1 MKLGIV
7 YTNWRS
13 FYSFSIGK
21 EPIFGPASG
30 LRNSDIVIIGQ
41 LRKYGISYFL
51 KQEVHERELLVCI
64 LPQYTSLD
72 SILPKQNTRV
82 VQGGSEV
89 EKKKKKKKKY
99 MYRAVK
105 QNPHSKTGFL
115 VVSINFKKKLSSNRT
130 VVMFQVSSHSQ
141 KLGSFGPCHCECEKA
156 SKVQYIYVYI
166 LYMHTRLCFTLK
178 TRGHSE

>member
-1 MKLGIV
+1 MKTPISWLLGSRLIRVYSVFHCAMKLGMV
-7 YTNWRS
+7 YTSWRS
-13 FYSFSIGK
+13 FYSFLIGE

-72 SILPKQNTRV
+72 SILPKRNTRV

-89 EKKKKKKKKY
+89 EKKRKNTCTEQLNKIHI
-99 MYRAVK
+99 
-105 QNPHSKTGFL
+105 P
-115 VVSINFKKKLSSNRT
+115 
-130 VVMFQVSSHSQ
+130 
-141 KLGSFGPCHCECEKA
+141 KLGFW
-156 SKVQYIYVYI
+156 
-166 LYMHTRLCFTLK
+166 L
-178 TRGHSE
+178 

>member
-7 YTNWRS
+7 YINWRS

-72 SILPKQNTRV
+72 SILPKRNTRV

-89 EKKKKKKKKY
+89 EKKKNKKY

-105 QNPHSKTGFL
+105 QNPNSKNGFL
-115 VVSINFKKKLSSNRT
+115 VVSINLKKKL
-130 VVMFQVSSHSQ
+130 
-141 KLGSFGPCHCECEKA
+141 
-156 SKVQYIYVYI
+156 
-166 LYMHTRLCFTLK
+166 
-178 TRGHSE
+178 

>member
-13 FYSFSIGK
+13 FYPFSIGK

-72 SILPKQNTRV
+72 SILPKRNTRV

-89 EKKKKKKKKY
+89 EKKKY
-99 MYRAVK
+99 MYSAVK

-115 VVSINFKKKLSSNRT
+115 VVSINLKKKL
-130 VVMFQVSSHSQ
+130 
-141 KLGSFGPCHCECEKA
+141 
-156 SKVQYIYVYI
+156 
-166 LYMHTRLCFTLK
+166 
-178 TRGHSE
+178 

>member
-1 MKLGIV
+1 MHKLSLV
-7 YTNWRS
+7 TDN
-13 FYSFSIGK
+13 
-21 EPIFGPASG
+21 
-30 LRNSDIVIIGQ
+30 RNSDIVIIGQ

-72 SILPKQNTRV
+72 SILPKRNTRV

-89 EKKKKKKKKY
+89 EKKKNKKY

-115 VVSINFKKKLSSNRT
+115 VVSINLKKKL
-130 VVMFQVSSHSQ
+130 
-141 KLGSFGPCHCECEKA
+141 
-156 SKVQYIYVYI
+156 
-166 LYMHTRLCFTLK
+166 
-178 TRGHSE
+178 

>member
-1 MKLGIV
+1 MKLGMV
-7 YTNWRS
+7 YTSWRS
-13 FYSFSIGK
+13 FYSFLFGE

-72 SILPKQNTRV
+72 SILPKRNTRV

-89 EKKKKKKKKY
+89 EKKKKKY

-115 VVSINFKKKLSSNRT
+115 VVSINLKKKL
-130 VVMFQVSSHSQ
+130 
-141 KLGSFGPCHCECEKA
+141 
-156 SKVQYIYVYI
+156 
-166 LYMHTRLCFTLK
+166 
-178 TRGHSE
+178 

>member
-1 MKLGIV
+1 MKTPISWLLGSRLIRVYSVFHCAMKLGIV

-21 EPIFGPASG
+21 EPIFGHASG

-72 SILPKQNTRV
+72 SILPKRNTRV

-89 EKKKKKKKKY
+89 EKKKIKNTCTEQLNK
-99 MYRAVK
+99 
-105 QNPHSKTGFL
+105 
-115 VVSINFKKKLSSNRT
+115 INIP
-130 VVMFQVSSHSQ
+130 
-141 KLGSFGPCHCECEKA
+141 KLGFW
-156 SKVQYIYVYI
+156 
-166 LYMHTRLCFTLK
+166 L
-178 TRGHSE
+178 

>member
-1 MKLGIV
+1 MKLGMV
-7 YTNWRS
+7 YTSWRS
-13 FYSFSIGK
+13 FYSFLIGE

-72 SILPKQNTRV
+72 SILPKRNTRV

-89 EKKKKKKKKY
+89 EKKKKKY

-115 VVSINFKKKLSSNRT
+115 VVSFNLKKKL
-130 VVMFQVSSHSQ
+130 
-141 KLGSFGPCHCECEKA
+141 
-156 SKVQYIYVYI
+156 
-166 LYMHTRLCFTLK
+166 
-178 TRGHSE
+178 